1 MAEKR
6 PQSYANHVRWV
17 PAFHYFAL
25 PLLGLNVVWNLA
37 GLRNGPTLEVLVGI
51 GVALALAVVA
61 VATRTNALK
70 VQDRLI
76 RLEER
81 QRMERLLPDDLKARL
96 DELSVQQLVAL
107 RFASDGELE
116 ALTRKALDEKA
127 GQKAIKEAVQHW
139 RADYERV

>member
-6 PQSYANHVRWV
+6 PQTYANHVRWV

-25 PLLGLNVVWNLA
+25 PLLGLNVLWALA
-37 GLRNGPTLEVLVGI
+37 GLRIGPTLEVLLGI
-51 GVALALAVVA
+51 GVALALAIVA
-61 VATRTNALK
+61 VLSRTSALA

-81 QRMERLLPDDLKARL
+81 LRMERLLPDDLNARL

-116 ALTRKALDEKA
+116 VLTRKALDEKA
-127 GQKAIKEAVQHW
+127 DQKAIKQAVRSW
-139 RADYERV
+139 RADYQRV